1 MHPTTQHMAH
11 STRQSSAWGVACLA
25 LLVLLTACSPDQA
38 LKSTLPPDVPDPA
51 TQKTPAGALAA
62 YRGAL
67 VHFRAAF
74 SGFTI
79 TTSELADEMQPSGVG
94 GAVAGGDTALL
105 VGWSLD
111 ARRLPEVGA
120 GDPNG
125 SYAALHKVRGQARE
139 ALGALAKYAPDAPP
153 ALRGHLYA
161 LEGYAELF
169 LADLFCSGIPLSTL
183 EFEGDHTYRAGS
195 TTHEVYQH
203 ALALFDSAL
212 ALSADSAR
220 IVHLA
225 QVGRARALLALGRAA
240 DAATAVAAV
249 PDGYS
254 YEVLYSA
261 TTGADGKINTNF
273 AVDLPYRLRALGVER
288 GYTVTGRK
296 GGNGLPYVS
305 SNDPRVP
312 TLFQQN
318 NNAGLPQYLLTKY
331 AVTGDSPVVLAD
343 AVEARLI
350 EAEAALQ
357 EGGTG
362 WLERLNALRTDGT
375 FTTQPNSEDPSKTD
389 TLWHAGTGAVA
400 GLAPLDDPGTPDSRL
415 DLIFS
420 ERAFWLFLTGHRQG
434 DMRRLVREYGRD
446 PETVYPTGSYPG
458 GGIYGD
464 DVTAAIP
471 EEEGLY
477 NPKFAGCFH
486 RGA

>member
-1 MHPTTQHMAH
+1 MAH
-11 STRQSSAWGVACLA
+11 FTRLRSAWGVACLA
-25 LLVLLTACSPDQA
+25 LLMLLTACSPEQA

-74 SGFTI
+74 SGFTLA
-79 TTSELADEMQPSGVG
+79 TSELADELQPSRVG
-94 GAVAGGDTALL
+94 GALAGGDSTLL
-105 VGWSLD
+105 AGQSLD
-111 ARRLPEVGA
+111 ARRLPEMETNSEGFA
-120 GDPNG
+120 

-139 ALGALAKYAPDAPP
+139 ALGALEKYAPDAPS

-161 LEGYAELF
+161 LEGYAEVF

-195 TTHEVYQH
+195 TTQEVYQH

-212 ALSADSAR
+212 TLSADSAR

-225 QVGRARALLALGRAA
+225 QVGRARALLALGRAT
-240 DAATAVAAV
+240 DAAMAVAAV

-254 YEVLYSA
+254 YKVLYSA
-261 TTGADGKINTNF
+261 TTGADGRVNTNF
-273 AVDLPYRLRALGVER
+273 AVDLPYTGAGVLQR
-288 GYTVTGRK
+288 GYTVAERK
-296 GGNGLPYVS
+296 GGNGLAYIS

-312 TLFQQN
+312 ALFQQN
-318 NNAGLPQYLLTKY
+318 NQAGLPQYLLTKY
-331 AVTGDSPVVLAD
+331 AVTGDSPIVLAD
-343 AVEARLI
+343 GVEARLI

-357 EGGTG
+357 KGGTS

-375 FTTQPNSEDPSKTD
+375 FTTQPNSEDSTKTD

-400 GLAPLDDPGTPDSRL
+400 GLAPLADPGTAEARI
-415 DLIFS
+415 DLLFQ
-420 ERAFWLFLTGHRQG
+420 ERAFWLFVTGHRQG

-446 PETVYPTGSYPG
+446 PETVYPTGSYPS
-458 GGIYGD
+458 GGIYGE

-471 EEEGLY
+471 AQEGLY